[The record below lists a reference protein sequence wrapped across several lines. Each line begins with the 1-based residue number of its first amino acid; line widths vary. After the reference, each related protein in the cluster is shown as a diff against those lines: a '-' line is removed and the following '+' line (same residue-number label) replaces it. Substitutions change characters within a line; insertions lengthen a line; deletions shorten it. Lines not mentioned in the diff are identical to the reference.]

1 MNCAEI
7 YAAKIKQNR
16 PDLSDKIAGT
26 GAVFN
31 NLTTRQKFTVL
42 IFTNKSAQRA
52 NKF

>member
-31 NLTTRQKFTVL
+31 GF
-42 IFTNKSAQRA
+42 A
-52 NKF
+52 NKEKISDV